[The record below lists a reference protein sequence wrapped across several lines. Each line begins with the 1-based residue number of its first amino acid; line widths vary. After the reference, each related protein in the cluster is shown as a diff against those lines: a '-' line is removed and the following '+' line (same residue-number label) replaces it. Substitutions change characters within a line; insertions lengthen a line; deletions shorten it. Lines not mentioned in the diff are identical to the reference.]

1 MNSESLRVKTKISD
15 LIEALQQ
22 VEPYLRPAD
31 IRQKLELDGSAFSKL
46 KNGKSKLTPVTIS
59 KIIKAFPQV
68 SREWLENDTGE
79 ILNTTFNPVQNI
91 NGTNAQ
97 GTQII
102 GDGQTT
108 HNNGQSCEDTK
119 EQTSNTGKLLD
130 AHVSLMEQMRQ
141 LIEVVKSQ
149 QETISH
155 LVVHKK

>member
-1 MNSESLRVKTKISD
+1 MSKNNSKSEKIILFQSGDIEEMRLRSGLSKQEFADKLKISTRTLYEWISGNSSPSAKHIPK
-15 LIEALQQ
+15 LIQFRKEAF
-22 VEPYLRPAD
+22 
-31 IRQKLELDGSAFSKL
+31 G
-46 KNGKSKLTPVTIS
+46 N
-59 KIIKAFPQV
+59 
-68 SREWLENDTGE
+68 
-79 ILNTTFNPVQNI
+79 VQNI

>member
-1 MNSESLRVKTKISD
+1 MSVKSIISP
-15 LIEALQQ
+15 E
-22 VEPYLRPAD
+22 
-31 IRQKLELDGSAFSKL
+31 
-46 KNGKSKLTPVTIS
+46 
-59 KIIKAFPQV
+59 
-68 SREWLENDTGE
+68 E
-79 ILNTTFNPVQNI
+79 ILNVRTLRGETQEEFAGKMKVSTKTVGNWEKGTVSLSNRHLNKFLELKSEIPSNIQNI
-91 NGTNAQ
+91 YGTNAQ

-108 HNNGQSCEDTK
+108 NNNGQSCEDTK